1 MSAKKFVVNIE
12 GDYVDSYIYS
22 GLLMLVDMDYRI
34 NIYKWES
41 LCAQASSGINILQ
54 KISVDRLLS
63 DSRNKVPGLNVSEV
77 TITKRMLNSARL
89 FTHKIGVW
97 PSDIS
102 VYSNKLYV
110 SSECGLSIH
119 DFDYKTGVL
128 SGESKIFDEM
138 CFSVSPNSFNRVAFA
153 AGKEGV
159 FTMVPLAKMY
169 GKKDVK
175 QLVSG
180 TCVDIDWQSTLL
192 FATMDKGVVEVA
204 FNKMPNK
211 KSFVNKKDFFSEV
224 KKTKL
229 SKPDV
234 SVHGDIHSSWIGGN
248 KKYYF
253 YESGLLVVEAV
264 EHDEPRSELN
274 IDLSEKVIRART
286 AAFGTAVETDKNL
299 YALIGSTKTL
309 FAEEPISWR
318 VFPRA
323 KNYAN
328 QLHVVQGDRVEI
340 VIIESTPDNVLGFNT
355 ECIDLQG

>member
-22 GLLMLVDMDYRI
+22 GLLMLVDMDYKI
-34 NIYKWES
+34 NVFKWES
-41 LCAQASSGINILQ
+41 LCDQAVSGIDILQ
-54 KISVDRLLS
+54 KLRIDNLLK
-63 DSRNKVPGLNVSEV
+63 DSRNKVSALNVSEV
-77 TITKRMLNSARL
+77 TITKKMLSSARL
-89 FTHKIGVW
+89 FTHEIGVW

-102 VYSNKLYV
+102 VYANKLYV

-119 DFDYKTGVL
+119 DVDYRTGVI
-128 SGESKIFDEM
+128 GDESKIFDEM

-159 FTMVPLAKMY
+159 LTMVPLAKMY
-169 GKKDVK
+169 GKLDVK

-204 FNKMPNK
+204 FNKMPEK
-211 KSFVNKKDFFSEV
+211 KSFVNEKDFFSAV
-224 KKTKL
+224 KQTKL
-229 SKPDV
+229 SAPDV
-234 SVHGDIHSSWIGGN
+234 SVHGDAHSSWIGGN

-253 YESGLLVVEAV
+253 YESGLLVVETV
-264 EHDEPRSELN
+264 EHDEPRSELS
-274 IDLSEKVIRART
+274 IDLSGKVIRART
-286 AAFGTAVETDKNL
+286 AAFGTAVETEKNL
-299 YALIGSTKTL
+299 YALIGSSKTL

-328 QLHVVQGDRVEI
+328 QIHIVQDDRIEVAI
-340 VIIESTPDNVLGFNT
+340 VESTPGNLFGFDT
-355 ECIDLQG
+355 ERIDLQG